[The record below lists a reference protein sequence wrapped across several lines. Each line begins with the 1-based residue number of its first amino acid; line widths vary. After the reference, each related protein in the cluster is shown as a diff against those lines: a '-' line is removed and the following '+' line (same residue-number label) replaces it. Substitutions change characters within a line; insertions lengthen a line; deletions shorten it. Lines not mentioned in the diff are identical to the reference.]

1 MAHIKFKTAKEKEEF
16 ESPKI
21 KGNLKFILLDMAS
34 FFNANGF
41 DFIVTDVLSEVQT
54 DKKLKRISSSHREG
68 RAADVSVRN
77 IPKDFLQIV
86 EEKFERIYQNE
97 AAISLKTGQP
107 NLILYH
113 NSGHGDHLHIQ
124 VRRS

>member
-1 MAHIKFKTAKEKEEF
+1 MAHIKFKTTKEKEEF
-16 ESPKI
+16 ESTKV

-34 FFNANGF
+34 FFNANGY
-41 DFIVTDVLSEVQT
+41 DFVITDVLSEVQE

-68 RAADVSVRN
+68 RAVDVRVHGIS
-77 IPKDFLQIV
+77 KDFLKV
-86 EEKFERIYQNE
+86 FEEKFEKIYHNE
-97 AAISLKTGQP
+97 AAVSLKTGQP